1 MKKYRYLWAVIYS
14 LILVS
19 FTVYVALDTFVITR
33 VYDVVEPPAATTTVT
48 TAPPVTTTPES
59 TTGVTTGI
67 SSTTTA
73 TTTAPEEIFSDSDEP
88 IITEN
93 SYLDRNISVEIKTYR
108 EYETEIYV
116 ADVIIR
122 NPEFLK
128 TAFAKNSY
136 GKNIISYTSTIARQN
151 NAIFA
156 VSGDYYGIR
165 TKGYVIRN
173 GVLYREDILKGNED
187 LVIWKDGSIDV
198 INEDDISARELYDN
212 GAQQVI
218 TFGPGLIIDG
228 EISVT
233 TEDEVGKAKASNPRS
248 AMGIIDELHYV
259 FVVSDGRTEESKGLS
274 LFQLAEFMEDLGAT
288 TAYNLDGG
296 GTATMYFNGN
306 VINKPTSNGK
316 EIKERG
322 VSDIVYIGY

>member
-1 MKKYRYLWAVIYS
+1 ML
-14 LILVS
+14 LVS
-19 FTVYVALDTFVITR
+19 FTVYIALDTFVITR
-33 VYDVVEPPAATTTVT
+33 VYDVVEPPAVTTTTT
-48 TAPPVTTTPES
+48 TAPETSAPSASTSVSTRASDTTS
-59 TTGVTTGI
+59 ATT
-67 SSTTTA
+67 

-93 SYLDRNISVEIKTYR
+93 SYLDRNISVEITTYR

-122 NPEFLK
+122 DPEFLK

-165 TKGYVIRN
+165 TRGYVIRN
-173 GVLYREDILKGNED
+173 GVLYRDAVLQGNED
-187 LVIWKDGSIDV
+187 LVIWNDGSIDV
-198 INEDDISARELYDN
+198 INENDISAAELYNN
-212 GAQQVI
+212 GAAQVL

-233 TEDEVGKAKASNPRS
+233 TEDEVGKAKASNPRC

-259 FVVSDGRTEESKGLS
+259 FVVSDGRTSESKGLS
-274 LFQLAEFMEDLGAT
+274 LYQLAEFMEDLGAT